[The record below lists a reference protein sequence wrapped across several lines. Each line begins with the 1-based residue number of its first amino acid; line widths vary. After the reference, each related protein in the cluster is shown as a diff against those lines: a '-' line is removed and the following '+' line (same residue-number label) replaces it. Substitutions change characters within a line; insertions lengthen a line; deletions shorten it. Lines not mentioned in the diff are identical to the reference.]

1 MRKLIFTIA
10 LIVSSYAMADKTI
23 VTSGYGF
30 GISASF
36 KDSLVY
42 FTEIQPVDSLYMN
55 TKTKFILGR
64 DYYSLQLKDYV
75 ETTNNDAHRTCVF
88 IYDTNKK
95 KLEKR
100 YNKLLNKY
108 RSGEFLVK
116 TIGIASFKFTPVDM
130 SDMLEKPAK
139 QKQTKQKTPKKQ
151 KASSKKPKKK
161 Q

>member
-1 MRKLIFTIA
+1 MRKLLFAIA
-10 LIVSSYAMADKTI
+10 LFVSCYAMAEKTI

-42 FTEIQPVDSLYMN
+42 FTEIQPIDSLYMS

-64 DYYSLQLKDYV
+64 DYYSLQLKNYV
-75 ETTNNDAHRTCVF
+75 ETINNDAHRTCVF

-108 RSGEFLVK
+108 KSGEFLVK
-116 TIGIASFKFTPVDM
+116 TIDTASFKFTSVDM
-130 SDMLEKPAK
+130 SDSMEKPAK